1 MKVRVAPVIKAN
13 PCQINIITTNEPKPE
28 MLKSLQSQFE
38 ASAERIANF
47 QAPESLFQKFHL
59 LTLDYR
65 TPIFVSIIY
74 ILVVNYFSKLNRE
87 KGKDQPGKRTSTRGK
102 KEATRVEESRFTPF
116 KCVVIAHN
124 LLLCLYS
131 ATTFISVLP
140 ILLQP
145 YFKLPLL
152 EAVI

>member
-1 MKVRVAPVIKAN
+1 
-13 PCQINIITTNEPKPE
+13 

-38 ASAERIANF
+38 ASAQRIANF
-47 QAPESLFQKFHL
+47 QAPETLFQKFHL

-65 TPIFVSIIY
+65 TPILVSIIY
-74 ILVVNYFSKLNRE
+74 VLVVNYFSNLNRE
-87 KGKDQPGKRTSTRGK
+87 KEKGTGTGKDQNVKRTSARGK
-102 KEATRVEESRFTPF
+102 KEVTRVSESRFTPF

-124 LLLCLYS
+124 IFLCLYS
-131 ATTFISVLP
+131 VTTFVSILP